1 MTATLDIDRRS
12 RDVAPEAEGFGA
24 EDLGA
29 FDGTASEGLSL
40 SELLGEV
47 FLPAAT
53 RDGSDGTS
61 QRRGEPA

>member
-1 MTATLDIDRRS
+1 VTSTVDIDRRS

-24 EDLGA
+24 DDLGT
-29 FDGTASEGLSL
+29 FDGTPSEGLSL

-53 RDGSDGTS
+53 RDGSDGAS
-61 QRRGEPA
+61 DRRAESA